1 MAIMINVVNDDCG
14 PKPIRV
20 KKYRLF
26 FYGNTG
32 NLLYIVS
39 TYENIFPTSN
49 DITFYADLFYQMI
62 FRETVKF

>member
-20 KKYRLF
+20 KKNTDF
-26 FYGNTG
+26 FFTEI
-32 NLLYIVS
+32 LEICLVS

>member
-20 KKYRLF
+20 KIPIF

-32 NLLYIVS
+32 NLLS
-39 TYENIFPTSN
+39 KH
-49 DITFYADLFYQMI
+49 L
-62 FRETVKF
+62 

>member
-20 KKYRLF
+20 KIPIF

-32 NLLYIVS
+32 NF

-49 DITFYADLFYQMI
+49 DII
-62 FRETVKF
+62 FSC

>member
-20 KKYRLF
+20 KKIPIFF

-32 NLLYIVS
+32 NLLS
-39 TYENIFPTSN
+39 KH
-49 DITFYADLFYQMI
+49 L
-62 FRETVKF
+62 

>member
-20 KKYRLF
+20 KKNTDF
-26 FYGNTG
+26 FFFTEI
-32 NLLYIVS
+32 LEICLVS

-49 DITFYADLFYQMI
+49 DITFLC
-62 FRETVKF
+62 

>member
-20 KKYRLF
+20 KKIPIF

-32 NLLYIVS
+32 NLLS
-39 TYENIFPTSN
+39 KH
-49 DITFYADLFYQMI
+49 L
-62 FRETVKF
+62 